1 MIYQNGTP
9 TSLSPN
15 NSQQGSSQFHPHHS
29 NRLPPPPPPPSL
41 QQLHHPYQ
49 HQQQQQQQLYHHQN
63 ALQPQIP
70 SNSIPQA
77 YLRTQQPLQQLP
89 LMQQQLQPA
98 QAWQQTNAWWPAQG
112 GAAAAAAQASMV
124 QQSQYG
130 VIPNSNN
137 SAQSYGSG
145 SESGSED
152 DDLDVGIGDVP
163 SELEVKNSGL
173 IPAQSKETERQ
184 LSKKEWKK
192 KELAELDTVLAELG
206 ISGHAERKP
215 DKQNGGD
222 KNGAPVP
229 SESKTSRKKKSKK
242 TNQSRIL
249 KSSPMKW
256 IPARTMERW
265 RIQI

>member
-1 MIYQNGTP
+1 
-9 TSLSPN
+9 
-15 NSQQGSSQFHPHHS
+15 
-29 NRLPPPPPPPSL
+29 
-41 QQLHHPYQ
+41 
-49 HQQQQQQQLYHHQN
+49 
-63 ALQPQIP
+63 
-70 SNSIPQA
+70 
-77 YLRTQQPLQQLP
+77 
-89 LMQQQLQPA
+89 
-98 QAWQQTNAWWPAQG
+98 
-112 GAAAAAAQASMV
+112 
-124 QQSQYG
+124 
-130 VIPNSNN
+130 
-137 SAQSYGSG
+137 
-145 SESGSED
+145 ESGSED

-206 ISGHAERKP
+206 ISGHGTQLDAISKSERKP